1 MSGPSHDGP
10 LVLIVGVSF
19 PATEVAARA
28 WIDDWRTDHPDGTVL
43 AAPEPSEWPFR
54 YPLVPALPS
63 GPVVVRA
70 SGIHNAF
77 INHQSGST
85 RLVTTQAMFLCE
97 SWADA
102 LRAHGDATLVATGD
116 ATSLKEHA
124 SEVLARRSLFANA
137 VLEAAGGEPAP
148 QETAPND
155 ESRLPAALR
164 ALDPAE
170 RLKLCIEAL
179 NLERTAPALVATGS
193 ACMEVNDLQAAARD
207 LDEALALAP
216 DWAAAH
222 FERGKLWLRMDDMP
236 RASESFRA
244 AARALPGFAS
254 AWANL
259 GATLGELDRPTEAL
273 EAFEHALA
281 CDPTSFQALNNV
293 GVVRRELGRLAESEA
308 AFRRVVQL
316 VPELAFGYY
325 NLGHTL
331 FLQGR
336 YQAALSAYA
345 EGQGRDAEKNP
356 VQATRLALCKV
367 ATGDAAGALR
377 DLQEATAAL
386 PKEYRRQLLA
396 DTSAVLWALVTQKPD
411 LSGWQPVHSW
421 MSGELE
427 RLA

>member
-1 MSGPSHDGP
+1 MGDTAVMSGPSHDGP
-10 LVLIVGVSF
+10 LVLIVGVNV
-19 PATEVAARA
+19 PATEVAASA
-28 WIDDWRTDHPDGTVL
+28 WIDDWRMDHPEGTVL
-43 AAPEPSEWPFR
+43 VAPEPREWPFR

-70 SGIHNAF
+70 SGIHSAF
-77 INHQSGST
+77 INHQTGST

-97 SWADA
+97 TWADA

-124 SEVLARRSLFANA
+124 SEILARRSLFASA

-148 QETAPND
+148 QETAQHD

-179 NLERTAPALVATGS
+179 NLDRTAAALVATGS
-193 ACMEVNDLQAAARD
+193 ACMEVNDLQAAGRD

-308 AFRRVVQL
+308 AFRRVIQL

-367 ATGDAAGALR
+367 ATGDAAGRAC
-377 DLQEATAAL
+377 ATC
-386 PKEYRRQLLA
+386 RRPRRRC
-396 DTSAVLWALVTQKPD
+396 QKNTGGNCWRTRARCCGRWSRRGRICPAG
-411 LSGWQPVHSW
+411 SQCTRG
-421 MSGELE
+421 
-427 RLA
+427 